1 MCATC
6 CCRYALVSV
15 NCVKSDLSAA
25 EACAKFATTLLRFFS
40 SYTFTAKPCCWA
52 VLDDISFW
60 IIYSLLKRKRNSLK
74 VSWISRRLI
83 HSLYAN
89 CYFPVA
95 SNKVSYAFI
104 ICSAVNAVP
113 PATEKRWHSSICLK
127 ISAIGRYEAMGVGR
141 RFVFTCNADSLMRP
155 YD

>member
-1 MCATC
+1 MFIWFCYAKSFCCNSSLLEDMCATC

-15 NCVKSDLSAA
+15 NCLKTYLSDA
-25 EACAKFATTLLRFFS
+25 EDLAKFATALLRFFS
-40 SYTFTAKPCCWA
+40 SSTFPVKSCCWA
-52 VLDDISFW
+52 ILDCISFL

-113 PATEKRWHSSICLK
+113 PATEKRWHSSI
-127 ISAIGRYEAMGVGR
+127 
-141 RFVFTCNADSLMRP
+141 
-155 YD
+155 